1 MNEVD
6 NNRESAKYP
15 NNLSITDLCNIYL
28 EIIGQSKKHSEDNWN
43 AAIDHLLQIYE
54 DQPDLLRRDTIRL
67 WNEKPEIIISFL
79 ARINSTKTTIVMESG
94 LNIKTGDV
102 EASIMNEID
111 AKLNEEKENAFI
123 KGILSGRIKGSTS
136 Y

>member
-6 NNRESAKYP
+6 NNRESAKHP

-28 EIIGQSKKHSEDNWN
+28 EIIGQSKKRSEDNWN
-43 AAIDHLLQIYE
+43 AAIDHLLQLYE

-79 ARINSTKTTIVMESG
+79 ARINSTKKTICMELG
-94 LNIKTGDV
+94 LDTKTGDE

-111 AKLNEEKENAFI
+111 AKLNQEKENAFL
-123 KGILSGRIKGSTS
+123 KDILSGRIKGSTS

>member
-6 NNRESAKYP
+6 NDRESPKHP
-15 NNLSITDLCNIYL
+15 NNLSIIDLCNIYL

-43 AAIDHLLQIYE
+43 TAIDQLLQIYE
-54 DQPDLLRRDTIRL
+54 DQPDLLKRDTIRL
-67 WNEKPEIIISFL
+67 WNEKPDIIISFL
-79 ARINSTKTTIVMESG
+79 ARINSTKKTIGMESG
-94 LNIKTGDV
+94 LDIKTGDE

-111 AKLNEEKENAFI
+111 AKLNEEKENAFL